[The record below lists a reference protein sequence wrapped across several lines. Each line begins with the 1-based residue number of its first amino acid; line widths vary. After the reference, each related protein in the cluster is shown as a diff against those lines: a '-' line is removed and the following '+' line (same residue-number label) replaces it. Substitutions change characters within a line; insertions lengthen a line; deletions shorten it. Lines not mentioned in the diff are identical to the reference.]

1 MVVKILLIIFLTL
14 FSLNSF
20 SSETEINSLDLKA
33 NSIKLSGIQYW
44 SNKKVILSGFE
55 DNFSQVE
62 LQSTSPIL
70 ISEVRQKKFPFASQY
85 SVSFLNE
92 DHQLLYQ
99 VPLGDPFNLYAE
111 HFGYEGKK
119 SVIPI
124 RNPYVEVLIPTSIDP
139 VFIRLDTKSKDEIKL
154 GEELIIY
161 RR

>member
-1 MVVKILLIIFLTL
+1 MKILLIIFLTL

-124 RNPYVEVLIPTSIDP
+124 RNPYVEVQIPASIDP
-139 VFIRLDTKSKDEIKL
+139 VFVRLDTKSKDEIKL

>member
-1 MVVKILLIIFLTL
+1 MKILLIIFLTL

-70 ISEVRQKKFPFASQY
+70 ISEERQKKFPFASQY

-124 RNPYVEVLIPTSIDP
+124 RNPYVEVLIPASIDP
-139 VFIRLDTKSKDEIKL
+139 VFVRLDTKSKDKIKL

>member
-20 SSETEINSLDLKA
+20 SSETEMNSLDLKA

-44 SNKKVILSGFE
+44 SNKKVILSGLE
-55 DNFSQVE
+55 GNFSLVE
-62 LQSTSPIL
+62 LQSTTPML
-70 ISEVRQKKFPFASQY
+70 VSEVKQRKFPFASQY

-124 RNPYVEVLIPTSIDP
+124 RNPYVEVLIPASIDP
-139 VFIRLDTKSKDEIKL
+139 VFVRLDTKNKDEIKS

>member
-1 MVVKILLIIFLTL
+1 MVVKILFIIYLTL

-20 SSETEINSLDLKA
+20 SNETGASSLDLKA
-33 NSIKLSGIQYW
+33 NSMKLSGIQYW

-124 RNPYVEVLIPTSIDP
+124 RNPYVEVLIPASIDP
-139 VFIRLDTKSKDEIKL
+139 VFVRLDTKNKDEIKL

>member
-1 MVVKILLIIFLTL
+1 MKILLIIFLTL

-20 SSETEINSLDLKA
+20 SNETEINSLDLKA

-55 DNFSQVE
+55 GNFSLVE
-62 LQSTSPIL
+62 LQSTTPML
-70 ISEVRQKKFPFASQY
+70 VSEVRQRKFPFASEDN
-85 SVSFLNE
+85 VSFLNE

-124 RNPYVEVLIPTSIDP
+124 RNPYVEVQIPASIDP
-139 VFIRLDTKSKDEIKL
+139 VFVRLDTKSKNEIKL

>member
-1 MVVKILLIIFLTL
+1 MVVRILFIIFLVL
-14 FSLNSF
+14 FSLKSF
-20 SSETEINSLDLKA
+20 SDETRNSSLDLKS
-33 NSIKLSGIQYW
+33 NSIKGSEIQYW
-44 SNKKVILSGFE
+44 SNKKIILSGFE
-55 DNFSQVE
+55 DNFNQVE

-70 ISEVRQKKFPFASQY
+70 VSEVRQKKFPFASQY

-111 HFGYEGKK
+111 HFGYEDKK

-124 RNPYVEVLIPTSIDP
+124 RNPYVEVPIPTSIDP
-139 VFIRLDTKSKDEIKL
+139 VFVRLDIKGKDEINL

>member
-1 MVVKILLIIFLTL
+1 MVVKILFIISLTL

-20 SSETEINSLDLKA
+20 SNETGAGSLDLKA
-33 NSIKLSGIQYW
+33 NSMKLSGIQYW

-55 DNFSQVE
+55 DNFNQVE
-62 LQSTSPIL
+62 LQITSPVL
-70 ISEVRQKKFPFASQY
+70 VDEVRQKKFPFASEY
-85 SVSFLNE
+85 NVSFLNE

-124 RNPYVEVLIPTSIDP
+124 RNPYVEVLIPASIDP
-139 VFIRLDTKSKDEIKL
+139 VFVRLDTKSKDEIKL

>member
-20 SSETEINSLDLKA
+20 SNETEINSLDLKA

-55 DNFSQVE
+55 DNFNQVE
-62 LQSTSPIL
+62 LQSTPPIL
-70 ISEVRQKKFPFASQY
+70 ISEVRQKKFPFAFQF

-124 RNPYVEVLIPTSIDP
+124 RNPYVEVPIPASIDP
-139 VFIRLDTKSKDEIKL
+139 VFVRLDTKSKDEIKL

>member
-70 ISEVRQKKFPFASQY
+70 VSEVRQKKFPFASEY
-85 SVSFLNE
+85 NVSFLNE

-124 RNPYVEVLIPTSIDP
+124 RNPYVEVLIPASIDP
-139 VFIRLDTKSKDEIKL
+139 VFVRLDTKSKNEIKL

>member
-1 MVVKILLIIFLTL
+1 MNIFLIMFLVL
-14 FSLNSF
+14 FSLKSF
-20 SSETEINSLDLKA
+20 SNEIAVSSSDSKS
-33 NSIKLSGIQYW
+33 NSIKGSEIQYW
-44 SNKKVILSGFE
+44 SDKKIILSGFE
-55 DNFSQVE
+55 DNFNQVE
-62 LQSTSPIL
+62 LQITSPIL
-70 ISEVRQKKFPFASQY
+70 VSAVRQKKFPFASQY

-111 HFGYEGKK
+111 HFGYEDKK

-124 RNPYVEVLIPTSIDP
+124 RNPYVEVLIPASIDP
-139 VFIRLDTKSKDEIKL
+139 VFVRLDTKNKDEIKS

>member
-1 MVVKILLIIFLTL
+1 MKILFIISLVL
-14 FSLNSF
+14 FSLISF
-20 SSETEINSLDLKA
+20 SNEIRANSLDLKS
-33 NSIKLSGIQYW
+33 NSIKGSEIQYW
-44 SNKKVILSGFE
+44 SNKKIILSGFE
-55 DNFSQVE
+55 GNFSQVE

-70 ISEVRQKKFPFASQY
+70 AREVRQKKFPFASQY

-124 RNPYVEVLIPTSIDP
+124 KNPYVEVLIPASIDP
-139 VFIRLDTKSKDEIKL
+139 VFVRLDTKSKDGIKL

>member
-1 MVVKILLIIFLTL
+1 MKILFVISLVL
-14 FSLNSF
+14 FSLISF
-20 SSETEINSLDLKA
+20 SNEIRANSLDLKS
-33 NSIKLSGIQYW
+33 NSIKGSEIQYW
-44 SNKKVILSGFE
+44 SDKKIILSGFQ
-55 DNFSQVE
+55 DYFNQVE
-62 LQSTSPIL
+62 LQITSPIL
-70 ISEVRQKKFPFASQY
+70 VREVRQKKFPFASQY

-111 HFGYEGKK
+111 HFGYEDKK

-124 RNPYVEVLIPTSIDP
+124 RNPYVEVLIPASIDP
-139 VFIRLDTKSKDEIKL
+139 VFVRLETKSKDEIKL

>member
-1 MVVKILLIIFLTL
+1 MKILFIISLVL
-14 FSLNSF
+14 FSLISF
-20 SSETEINSLDLKA
+20 SNEIRASSLDLKS
-33 NSIKLSGIQYW
+33 NSIKGSEIQYW
-44 SNKKVILSGFE
+44 SNKKIILSGFE
-55 DNFSQVE
+55 DNFNQVE

-70 ISEVRQKKFPFASQY
+70 VSEVRQKKFPFASQY

-111 HFGYEGKK
+111 HFGYEDKK

-124 RNPYVEVLIPTSIDP
+124 RNPYVEVPIPTSIDP
-139 VFIRLDTKSKDEIKL
+139 VFVRLDIKGKDEINL

>member
-1 MVVKILLIIFLTL
+1 MKILFIISLVL

-20 SSETEINSLDLKA
+20 SNETGASSLELKA

-124 RNPYVEVLIPTSIDP
+124 RNPYVEVLIPASIDP
-139 VFIRLDTKSKDEIKL
+139 VFVRLDTKSKDEIKL

>member
-1 MVVKILLIIFLTL
+1 MKILFIISLVL
-14 FSLNSF
+14 FSLISF
-20 SSETEINSLDLKA
+20 SNEIRASSLDLKS
-33 NSIKLSGIQYW
+33 NSIKGSEIQYW
-44 SNKKVILSGFE
+44 SNKKIILSGFE
-55 DNFSQVE
+55 DNFNQVE

-70 ISEVRQKKFPFASQY
+70 VSEVRQKKFPFASQY

-111 HFGYEGKK
+111 HFGYEDKK

-124 RNPYVEVLIPTSIDP
+124 RNPYVEVLIPASIDP
-139 VFIRLDTKSKDEIKL
+139 VFVRLDTKNKDEIKL

>member
-20 SSETEINSLDLKA
+20 SNETEINSLDLKA

-55 DNFSQVE
+55 GNFSLVE
-62 LQSTSPIL
+62 LQSTTPML
-70 ISEVRQKKFPFASQY
+70 VSEVRQRKFPFASQY

-99 VPLGDPFNLYAE
+99 VPLGDPFNMYAE

-124 RNPYVEVLIPTSIDP
+124 RNPYVEVPIPASIDP
-139 VFIRLDTKSKDEIKL
+139 VFVRLDTKSKDEIKL

>member
-1 MVVKILLIIFLTL
+1 MKILFIISLVL
-14 FSLNSF
+14 FSLISF
-20 SSETEINSLDLKA
+20 SNETRASSLDLKS
-33 NSIKLSGIQYW
+33 NSIKGSEIQYW
-44 SNKKVILSGFE
+44 SDKKIILSGFE
-55 DNFSQVE
+55 DNFNQVE

-70 ISEVRQKKFPFASQY
+70 VSEVRQKKFPFASQY

-111 HFGYEGKK
+111 HFGYEDKK

-124 RNPYVEVLIPTSIDP
+124 RNPYVEVLIPASIDP
-139 VFIRLDTKSKDEIKL
+139 VFVRLDTKSKDEIKL

>member
-1 MVVKILLIIFLTL
+1 M
-14 FSLNSF
+14 NSF

-92 DHQLLYQ
+92 DHLLLYQ

-124 RNPYVEVLIPTSIDP
+124 RNPYVEVLIPASIDP
-139 VFIRLDTKSKDEIKL
+139 VFVRLDTKSKDEIKL

>member
-1 MVVKILLIIFLTL
+1 MKILLIIFLTL

-124 RNPYVEVLIPTSIDP
+124 RNPYVEVPIPASIDP
-139 VFIRLDTKSKDEIKL
+139 VFVRLDTKSKDEIKL

>member
-1 MVVKILLIIFLTL
+1 MVVKILFIISLVL
-14 FSLNSF
+14 FSLISF
-20 SSETEINSLDLKA
+20 SNEIRASSLDLKS
-33 NSIKLSGIQYW
+33 NSIKGSEIQYW
-44 SNKKVILSGFE
+44 SNKKIILSGFE
-55 DNFSQVE
+55 DNFNQVE

-70 ISEVRQKKFPFASQY
+70 VSEVRQKKFPFASQY

-111 HFGYEGKK
+111 HFGYEDKK

-124 RNPYVEVLIPTSIDP
+124 RNPYVEVPIPTSIDP
-139 VFIRLDTKSKDEIKL
+139 VFVRLDIKGKDEINL

>member
-20 SSETEINSLDLKA
+20 SNETEINSLDLKA

-55 DNFSQVE
+55 GNFSLVE
-62 LQSTSPIL
+62 LQLTSPIL
-70 ISEVRQKKFPFASQY
+70 VSEVRQKKFPFASQY

-124 RNPYVEVLIPTSIDP
+124 RNPYVEVLIPASIDP
-139 VFIRLDTKSKDEIKL
+139 VFVRLDTKSKDEIKL

>member
-20 SSETEINSLDLKA
+20 SNETEINSLDLKA

-55 DNFSQVE
+55 DNFNQVE

-124 RNPYVEVLIPTSIDP
+124 RNPYVEVPIPTSIDP
-139 VFIRLDTKSKDEIKL
+139 VFVRLDIKNKDEIKL

>member
-55 DNFSQVE
+55 GNFSLVE
-62 LQSTSPIL
+62 LQSTTPML
-70 ISEVRQKKFPFASQY
+70 VSEVRQRKFPFASQY

-92 DHQLLYQ
+92 EHQLLYQ
-99 VPLGDPFNLYAE
+99 VPLGDPFNMYAE

-124 RNPYVEVLIPTSIDP
+124 RNPYVEVPIPASIDP
-139 VFIRLDTKSKDEIKL
+139 VFVRLDTKSKDEIKL

>member
-20 SSETEINSLDLKA
+20 TSETEINSLDLKA

-55 DNFSQVE
+55 GNFSLVE
-62 LQSTSPIL
+62 LQSTTPML
-70 ISEVRQKKFPFASQY
+70 VSEVRQRKFPFASQY

-92 DHQLLYQ
+92 EHQLLYQ

-124 RNPYVEVLIPTSIDP
+124 RNPYVEVPIPASIDP
-139 VFIRLDTKSKDEIKL
+139 VFVRLDTKSKDEIKL

>member
-1 MVVKILLIIFLTL
+1 MVVKILFVISLVL
-14 FSLNSF
+14 FSLISF
-20 SSETEINSLDLKA
+20 SNEIRANSLDLKS
-33 NSIKLSGIQYW
+33 NSIKGSEIQYW
-44 SNKKVILSGFE
+44 SNKKIILSGFE
-55 DNFSQVE
+55 DNFNQVE
-62 LQSTSPIL
+62 LQSTAPIL
-70 ISEVRQKKFPFASQY
+70 VSEVRQKKFPFASQY

-111 HFGYEGKK
+111 HFGYEDKK

-124 RNPYVEVLIPTSIDP
+124 RNPYVEVLIPASIDP
-139 VFIRLDTKSKDEIKL
+139 VFVRLDTKSKDKIKL

>member
-1 MVVKILLIIFLTL
+1 MKILLIIFLTL

-85 SVSFLNE
+85 SISFLNE

-124 RNPYVEVLIPTSIDP
+124 RNPYVEVLIPASIDP
-139 VFIRLDTKSKDEIKL
+139 VFVRLDTKSKNEIKL

>member
-55 DNFSQVE
+55 GNFSLVE
-62 LQSTSPIL
+62 LQSTTPML
-70 ISEVRQKKFPFASQY
+70 VSEVRQRKFPFASQY

-92 DHQLLYQ
+92 EHQLLYQ

-124 RNPYVEVLIPTSIDP
+124 RNPYVEVPIPASIDP
-139 VFIRLDTKSKDEIKL
+139 VLVRLDTKSKDEIKL

>member
-1 MVVKILLIIFLTL
+1 MNIFLIMFLVL
-14 FSLNSF
+14 FSLKSF
-20 SSETEINSLDLKA
+20 SNEIVVSSSESKS
-33 NSIKLSGIQYW
+33 NSIKGSEIQYW
-44 SNKKVILSGFE
+44 SDKKIILSGFE
-55 DNFSQVE
+55 DNFNQVE

-70 ISEVRQKKFPFASQY
+70 VSEVRQKKFPFASQY

-111 HFGYEGKK
+111 HFGYEDKK

-124 RNPYVEVLIPTSIDP
+124 RNPYVEVPIPTSIDP
-139 VFIRLDTKSKDEIKL
+139 VFVRLDTKSKDEIKL

>member
-1 MVVKILLIIFLTL
+1 MKILLIIFLTL

-20 SSETEINSLDLKA
+20 SNETEINSLDLKA

-85 SVSFLNE
+85 SVSFLDE

-124 RNPYVEVLIPTSIDP
+124 RNPYVEVLIPVSINP
-139 VFIRLDTKSKDEIKL
+139 VFVRLDTKNKDEINL

>member
-55 DNFSQVE
+55 GNFSQVE
-62 LQSTSPIL
+62 LQSTSPML
-70 ISEVRQKKFPFASQY
+70 VSEVKQRKFPFASQY

-124 RNPYVEVLIPTSIDP
+124 RNPYVEVLIPASIDP
-139 VFIRLDTKSKDEIKL
+139 VFVRLDTKSKDEIKL

>member
-1 MVVKILLIIFLTL
+1 MKILLIIFLTL

-55 DNFSQVE
+55 GNFSLVE
-62 LQSTSPIL
+62 LQLTSPIL
-70 ISEVRQKKFPFASQY
+70 VSEVRQKKFPFASQY

-124 RNPYVEVLIPTSIDP
+124 RNPYVEVPIPASIDP
-139 VFIRLDTKSKDEIKL
+139 VFVRLDTKSKDEIKL